1 MKRLALLALVL
12 LTPAVVAAGE
22 ITVLC
27 PRSVQ
32 HVVAAAAESFQ
43 RATRHSVWLSYGEVA
58 GVANRALTEDA
69 DVVIATVPML
79 AHLEAKAAVRP
90 GTSVALGRVGIGVA
104 VKAGTRLPDLTSTT
118 NLRRAILRASSLGY
132 ADPARG
138 APAAQHF
145 AEVLDMIGIAPL
157 VTFKTTLFPD
167 GLRAL
172 ESVARGDVEL
182 AVASIS
188 EILGVSGV
196 ALAGPLPVNSQ
207 QVLDYAAA
215 VMTRSAAPELA
226 RAFLTHLASPE
237 VRTQLKAAGMEPT
250 D

>member
-1 MKRLALLALVL
+1 MKRLALFALVL
-12 LTPAVVAAGE
+12 LTPATAAAGE

-27 PRSVQ
+27 PRTVQ
-32 HVVAAAAESFQ
+32 AVVAAAAESFQ

-58 GVANRALTEDA
+58 AVATRALTEEA

-79 AHLEAKAAVRP
+79 ADLEAKAAVRP
-90 GTSVALGRVGIGVA
+90 GTRVALGRVGIGVA
-104 VKAGTRLPDLTSTT
+104 VRAGTPLPDLTSTT
-118 NLRRAILRASSLGY
+118 NLRRAILKASSVGY

-145 AEVLDMIGIAPL
+145 AQVLDMIGIAPL
-157 VTFKTTLFPD
+157 VTFKTMLFPD
-167 GLRAL
+167 GPRAL
-172 ESVARGDVEL
+172 ESVARGDIEL

-226 RAFLTHLASPE
+226 RALLAHLASPA
-237 VRTQLKAAGMEPT
+237 VRAQLKAAGMEPT